1 MIPHLL
7 SSRPQRSFVVFVCVC
22 VNVARPRRQKYKR
35 CLIILGSN
43 LLRSEA
49 REASHH
55 DGLEAGYTE
64 TERKRER
71 ERAREG
77 GREIGREARDG
88 GRGGVGSRR
97 EQEGEG
103 VARAGN
109 RNRLAQS
116 VNHGKDE
123 VVVL

>member
-1 MIPHLL
+1 M
-7 SSRPQRSFVVFVCVC
+7 CVC

-55 DGLEAGYTE
+55 DGFEAGYTE

-71 ERAREG
+71 ERERGRETESQRGREG
-77 GREIGREARDG
+77 DRERGEGRRE
-88 GRGGVGSRR
+88 GRGR

>member
-1 MIPHLL
+1 M
-7 SSRPQRSFVVFVCVC
+7 C

-55 DGLEAGYTE
+55 DGFEAGYTE

-71 ERAREG
+71 EREGERQRAREG